1 MTSRERVD
9 ALLRKKPVDRVAL
22 MDNPWDDTLSAW
34 VKEGYPVER
43 VHRKPGESYRLPDN
57 TAAEV
62 TVEGDY
68 PEPVAPWKHF
78 RYDMAGVGGW
88 FDAMPKRGVN
98 ELLEET
104 GEWEVRRNGA
114 GGALK
119 YWKNKSGTPEHID
132 FLMTSRKVWDR
143 EYRPLLLDLDPLRVD
158 VEGARRQLKEAREAD
173 VWAHYGHLFIWEQM
187 RASLGDV
194 TLYESLILDPDWI
207 RDIGRVYTDFFK
219 KHYAYLFEHAGLP
232 DGVWMYEDL
241 GYNHG
246 LFASPKVLES
256 LIFPYFEELVD
267 FFHGYDLP
275 VVLHSCGS
283 TAEALPLIVA
293 AGFDALNPMERK
305 AQGND
310 PLRFAELYGGK
321 LAFVGGLDARVF
333 ESNDVTLIR
342 REVAAYIDGMKQRG
356 ARLVFASDHS
366 ISPNTR
372 YASYR
377 HALDAYREHC
387 SYRTS

>member
-1 MTSRERVD
+1 
-9 ALLRKKPVDRVAL
+9 
-22 MDNPWDDTLSAW
+22 
-34 VKEGYPVER
+34 
-43 VHRKPGESYRLPDN
+43 
-57 TAAEV
+57 
-62 TVEGDY
+62 
-68 PEPVAPWKHF
+68 
-78 RYDMAGVGGW
+78 
-88 FDAMPKRGVN
+88 
-98 ELLEET
+98 
-104 GEWEVRRNGA
+104 
-114 GGALK
+114 
-119 YWKNKSGTPEHID
+119 
-132 FLMTSRKVWDR
+132 
-143 EYRPLLLDLDPLRVD
+143 
-158 VEGARRQLKEAREAD
+158 

-219 KHYAYLFEHAGLP
+219 KHYAYLFEHAGFP

-256 LIFPYFEELVD
+256 LVFPYFKELVD

-310 PLRFAELYGGK
+310 PLRFAESYGER

-333 ESNDVTLIR
+333 ESNDVPLIR

-387 SYRTS
+387 SYGTV